1 MTPQASKAVPCCASC
16 WWRQPGQR
24 QLIQINFYGRL
35 LNVNRQLLTCPSLGN
50 NRRRV
55 KNGVGSFL
63 TLWEDRWVPPFR
75 RGAAVAWECIV
86 LWFLRGSP

>member
-1 MTPQASKAVPCCASC
+1 MTRRKQGSSLLCFLLVEAA
-16 WWRQPGQR
+16 QER